1 MKKIAIIAMLLIVS
15 SIHSQSKNQLPYTFG
30 KISPQEMEMKGYD
43 KDTTANA
50 LVLFEHSNI
59 SFHGSGSYENY
70 FINKVYR
77 KIKIF
82 NENGYDN
89 ATVKIYLYKSESG
102 ALESLNGL
110 KAFTFNSSERRTELK
125 PDQIFRKNINE
136 RYDEVSFTFPNLK
149 PGSVIEYQYEIKSE
163 FFFNLVG
170 WNFQSDIPKLRS
182 EFHAIIP
189 GFWNYNRHLNGSIS
203 LSTNRVSVIN
213 DCYEINGA
221 KASCEDLTYAISN
234 VPAFKE
240 AEKYSTSKKNYIS
253 KIEFELSRIN
263 RTDGTIKE
271 YTTTWANTDQ
281 FLKQEAS
288 VGKQLKIGSYLKKNL
303 PKELFQIPEDKARA
317 EAIYYYLQN
326 HFNLDE
332 KNAYLYKDVHAKKA
346 FDNKSGSV
354 PEINLTLINAL
365 NEAGLDS
372 KITLVST
379 RDNGFPTKKHPVIT
393 DFNYLLAQ
401 VTINEKVFLLDAS
414 DKYMRFGQTPFKTL
428 NDQGRVLDFKQS
440 SYWYTTSP
448 KIKSQE
454 IRIFDLELNLE
465 GLITGHVTINSDG
478 YEASSKRKRI
488 TELSPKD
495 YVAYL
500 EGPDS
505 EMVVEN
511 YKNERLTDLDSVL
524 IERFDI
530 EIDLE
535 QPLGQQTYF
544 NPMVIKYA
552 SNPFQLEERNYPVNF
567 GYKIDDI
574 TKIKIKIPKGY
585 NIHNLPKPTLIKLPN
600 KGGSYVANYHKKD
613 GELLIFTHLKLNY
626 TIYKAE
632 KHQLLKE
639 LFKEIIKTSNS
650 LISLEKT
657 TDS

>member
-1 MKKIAIIAMLLIVS
+1 MKKLTIMALLIIVS
-15 SIHSQSKNQLPYTFG
+15 TIQSQTKNQLPYTFG
-30 KISPQEMEMKGYD
+30 KISPLELQMKAYD
-43 KDTTANA
+43 KDTKAHA

-59 SFHGSGSYENY
+59 SFHGYGSYDNY

-82 NENGYDN
+82 NENAYHK

-102 ALESLNGL
+102 GIESIQDL
-110 KAFTFNSSERRTELK
+110 KAFTFNSSESRTALK
-125 PDQIFRKNINE
+125 PDQVFRKSLNE

-182 EFHAIIP
+182 EFHAVIP
-189 GFWNYNRHLNGSIS
+189 GFWNYNRHLNGS
-203 LSTNRVSVIN
+203 LPLTTNRVSIIN
-213 DCYEINGA
+213 ECYEIKGA
-221 KASCEDLTYAISN
+221 KANCEDLTYAISN

-240 AEKYSTSKKNYIS
+240 EEKYSTSKKNYIS

-263 RTDGTIKE
+263 RTDGTSKE
-271 YTTTWANTDQ
+271 YTTTWADTDQ
-281 FLKQEAS
+281 FLKQESS
-288 VGKQLKIGSYLKKNL
+288 VGKQLKIGSHLKKNL
-303 PKELFQIPEDKARA
+303 PKELFQISEDKARA

-326 HFNLDE
+326 HFSLDE

-354 PEINLTLINAL
+354 PEINLSLINAL

-372 KITLVST
+372 KIMLVST
-379 RDNGFPTKKHPVIT
+379 RDNGFPTKKHPVFT
-393 DFNYLLAQ
+393 DFNYLLAH
-401 VTINEKVFLLDAS
+401 VTINDKVFLLDAS

-428 NDQGRVLDFKQS
+428 NDQGRVLDFKQN

-448 KIKSQE
+448 KISSQE
-454 IRIFDLELNLE
+454 IRIFDLKLNLE
-465 GLITGHVTINSDG
+465 GLITGKVAIKSKG

-488 TELSPKD
+488 TELPHD
-495 YVAYL
+495 NYLAYL

-505 EMVVEN
+505 DMVVEN

-524 IERFDI
+524 IEEFDI
-530 EIDLE
+530 EMDLE

-574 TKIKIKIPKGY
+574 TKIKINIPKGY
-585 NIHNLPKPTLIKLPN
+585 KISNLPKPTLIKLPN
-600 KGGSYVANYHKKD
+600 NGGSYIANYHEKD
-613 GELLIFTHLKLNY
+613 GDVLIFSHLKLNY
-626 TIYKAE
+626 TVYKPE
-632 KHQLLKE
+632 KYKLLKE